1 MPYFETSTDG
11 TRLHYVDYGPRDGR
25 TVVFVN
31 SSYFGTEMWEFQML
45 ALAGEGFRCVGFDRR
60 GHGRSDDVWGG
71 FDLDTLAGDVGA
83 LVDHLDLGDI
93 TLVGHSI
100 GTAEIVR
107 YLTLH
112 GSGRVARVALV
123 AGMAPGPARS
133 ADHPDGVDPALI
145 EAGNEA
151 FRKDRPAF
159 FTSGADDFFALHRPG
174 NEVSPAAVQY
184 WVDRCAGATARAGN
198 ALGELVVT
206 LNVAPELAKIDVPV
220 LVVHGTHDVSAPLA
234 LTGERAA
241 RLIPGSTLRV
251 YENAGH
257 GLFVTHADQL
267 IADLREFANQ

>member
-45 ALAGEGFRCVGFDRR
+45 ALAGEGYRCVGFDRR

-71 FDLDTLAGDVGA
+71 FDLDTLAGDVAA
-83 LVDHLDLGDI
+83 LVDHLDLNDI

-100 GTAEIVR
+100 GTAEAVR

-133 ADHPDGVDPALI
+133 ADHPEGVDPALI

-151 FRKDRPAF
+151 FRKDRPGF
-159 FTSGADDFFALHRPG
+159 FAAGADDFFALHRPG

-184 WVDRCAGATARAGN
+184 WVERCAGATARAGN

-220 LVVHGTHDVSAPLA
+220 LVVHGTHDASAPIA

-267 IADLREFANQ
+267 TADLREFMNR